1 MLESD
6 LYVLARDLQTDIAR
20 MERRLIRIEDER
32 RHLSCEIKDTKKALE
47 DYEKIIYEHRKES
60 GNL

>member
-32 RHLSCEIKDTKKALE
+32 RQLSYEIKDTKKALE
-47 DYEKIIYEHRKES
+47 DYEKIMDVHRKE
-60 GNL
+60 GDE